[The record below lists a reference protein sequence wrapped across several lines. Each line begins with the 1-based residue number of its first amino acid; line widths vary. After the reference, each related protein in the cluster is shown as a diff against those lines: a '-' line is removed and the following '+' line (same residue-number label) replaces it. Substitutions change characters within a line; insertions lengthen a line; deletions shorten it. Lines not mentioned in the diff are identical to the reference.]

1 MRATTPDTTQLAGG
15 TQHCGGGGGCRAR
28 LPWWMEAHSQ
38 TACDPRV
45 AVGWHYG
52 TGSKPGSF
60 GLLPSGAMQCMQR
73 DAPPKTD
80 TTLGAVRATAQCLA
94 ASPGAVA
101 RSVAELWIG
110 FPARKDAQSTL
121 PVQYCVLRDRCPAAQ
136 TPGEPEFRHLQISP
150 SGGSPPAAADW
161 AHHCRPSPPPG
172 QHAMPCHATP
182 AIRAVN
188 NLPTYPARRL
198 GCQFVGGTRPEARP
212 GTPPGH
218 SASPVGSGSTRRDPF
233 PAPTFWFFA

>member
-1 MRATTPDTTQLAGG
+1 M
-15 TQHCGGGGGCRAR
+15 
-28 LPWWMEAHSQ
+28 
-38 TACDPRV
+38 
-45 AVGWHYG
+45 
-52 TGSKPGSF
+52 TG
-60 GLLPSGAMQCMQR
+60 
-73 DAPPKTD
+73 
-80 TTLGAVRATAQCLA
+80 
-94 ASPGAVA
+94 
-101 RSVAELWIG
+101 
-110 FPARKDAQSTL
+110 
-121 PVQYCVLRDRCPAAQ
+121 AAQ
-136 TPGEPEFRHLQISP
+136 TPGGARVSAPADLP

-172 QHAMPCHATP
+172 QHAMPCHATL

-233 PAPTFWFFA
+233 QHFGSLLDVPHAWPQLCCFSILWTSLSSSSLVLSACASLSSPFPFVLIRIMDEATKAQHAVNSAPVSDLASCYQKWAEQDMERNRFVQVRRRPLPRAHAHTHTAHSPRPTPALTAYRCCCRESTATTMRFAA